1 MRCTAVALP
10 LAVLL
15 VMPQARPLRP
25 VLRPVPRPLQP
36 ATPSLDQTQK
46 PVRPPDVVFIPS
58 TDAVVDAM
66 LRLAKVTR
74 SDVVYDLGC
83 GDGKIVITAAQRF
96 GARGVGIDI
105 DPARIADAN
114 ANARAAHVSDRVR
127 FVLGDIFDE
136 RIPIRDATVVA
147 LYLLPSLNQRL
158 RPRLLRELRPG
169 TRVVSNSFD
178 MGSAWPPDRTEQVG
192 NFTVYLWTIPPR

>member
-1 MRCTAVALP
+1 MRATAVAFP
-10 LAVLL
+10 LALLL
-15 VMPQARPLRP
+15 VTPQVRP
-25 VLRPVPRPLQP
+25 VGPPASPPKPLGP
-36 ATPSLDQTQK
+36 TFPSLGPTQK
-46 PVRPPDVVFIPS
+46 PIRPPDVVFIPS

-66 LRLAKVTR
+66 LKLAKVTR
-74 SDVVYDLGC
+74 ADVVYDLGC
-83 GDGKIVITAAQRF
+83 GDGKIVITAAERY

-105 DPARIADAN
+105 DPARISEAN

-127 FVLGDIFDE
+127 FILGDLFDE

-147 LYLLPSLNQRL
+147 LYLLPELNQRL

-178 MGSAWPPDRTEQVG
+178 MGSAWPPDRTERVG
-192 NFTVYLWTIPPR
+192 NFTIYLWTIPQR